1 MLAYTFLIIVG
12 LMAVSYRIR
21 NIPEEFSMTRELAV
35 IKIIMIFQV
44 FVYIFI
50 VMIIYEKKTFDYKNA
65 ILDDLGDNPILSHS
79 NYLYIISAFHFLI
92 MIESGVLILRQTYKP
107 NDIVPFPISMNVIT
121 SFQQAIVMPLP
132 TNHFYMYL
140 EDLPNYEEAL
150 IIFGLHA
157 DISIYN
163 KMVEEMDEPESFEA
177 AKQKAVEIFEDYITE
192 NCQFRVD

>member
-163 KMVEEMDEPESFEA
+163 KMVEEMDEPESFDA